1 MYSPSLKAVFLHDRK
16 HNKWGDFLGRVDVPE
31 IGSRIHLTAASCRNH
46 AALVL
51 TDGTRTYST
60 PVVEVSNTTAGKAGL
75 WLYQIGERQE
85 FANFEVSRTELS
97 PPKRKFKELPAH
109 ANARWASELPLVMHE
124 NPNIQPAVRIPE
136 VTFLAGEDYKQPRF
150 PAPQDWVMVLER
162 VGS

>member
-1 MYSPSLKAVFLHDRK
+1 M
-16 HNKWGDFLGRVDVPE
+16 
-31 IGSRIHLTAASCRNH
+31 
-46 AALVL
+46 
-51 TDGTRTYST
+51 
-60 PVVEVSNTTAGKAGL
+60 VEVSNTTAGKAGL